1 MNNERPLMAMTL
13 RSRHQVPRWYSL
25 ASIHNPH
32 GLELFVHFETWQ
44 RMLSFCETEIQPKNF
59 QVKTKGYDLVNV
71 KFPFPADWSGDDCK
85 SLQKTLSVLFG
96 ALDSVRKDTQ
106 SDKFQ
111 LVTYGI
117 MRSVNELKG
126 YVLDAYIS
134 YEMKCLLAK
143 NRDKA
148 SEIATEA
155 MRKAVRRLHH
165 PVRPEEFKAFVDQ
178 EGFLCLYVSDGGGT
192 FLGADYRDR
201 ELSSDRPVGYSMTGD
216 NIDSPSSQ
224 LIFLSALAAISAWG
238 DEQ

>member
-1 MNNERPLMAMTL
+1 MKQFPLMAL
-13 RSRHQVPRWYSL
+13 ALKSRRGVPRWYSL
-25 ASIHNPH
+25 ASLHNPP
-32 GLELFVHFETWQ
+32 GLELIVHFETWQ
-44 RMLSFCETEIQPKNF
+44 RVLSHCENEINLKAF
-59 QVKTKGYDLVNV
+59 RVTTKEYDWVSV
-71 KFPFPADWSGDDCK
+71 KFPFPADWSGDDCR
-85 SLQKTLSVLFG
+85 SLQRTISVLFG
-96 ALDSVRKDTQ
+96 ALDSVEKDTQ

-111 LVTYGI
+111 LVAYGI
-117 MRSVNELKG
+117 MRSINELKG

-143 NRDKA
+143 NRDEA

-155 MRKAVRRLHH
+155 MRKAARRLHH
-165 PVRPEEFKAFVDQ
+165 PVRPEEFGAFVDPD
-178 EGFLCLYVSDGGGT
+178 GFLCLYISDGGGT

-201 ELSSDRPVGYSMTGD
+201 ELSSDRPVGYIMTGD